1 MKKYIFLWMLLSAVI
16 FSVQA
21 QKGIGFGIKG
31 GVNFADQTIDEIDVK
46 TVADFHAG
54 AYVNLNLSDNFGI
67 MPEVLFSAHGTKW
80 DEVKID
86 YDYLSVPV
94 MVRFMP
100 VEYLS
105 FEVGPQFSYLLNAEG
120 EDIEDLKAN
129 LKSTDFGLAFGA
141 GLNLPFGLRAGARYI
156 LGFTDISDVSEESIK
171 NRTFQFFVGFT
182 LFGAK

>member
-1 MKKYIFLWMLLSAVI
+1 MKKYIFLLMLLPAVT
-16 FSVQA
+16 FSVHA
-21 QKGIGFGIKG
+21 QKGIGFGIKA
-31 GVNFADQTIDEIDVK
+31 GVNFADQAIDEIDVK
-46 TVADFHAG
+46 SVADFHAG
-54 AYVNLNLSDNFGI
+54 AYVNLNLSDIFGI

-80 DEVKID
+80 EEVKID

-105 FEVGPQFSYLLNAEG
+105 FEAGPQFSFLLKAEG
-120 EDIEDLKAN
+120 EGIGDIKDN
-129 LKSTDFGLAFGA
+129 LKSTDFGLAFGT
-141 GLNLPFGLRAGARYI
+141 GLNLPFGLRVGARYI

-171 NRTFQFFVGFT
+171 NRTFQFFVGYT